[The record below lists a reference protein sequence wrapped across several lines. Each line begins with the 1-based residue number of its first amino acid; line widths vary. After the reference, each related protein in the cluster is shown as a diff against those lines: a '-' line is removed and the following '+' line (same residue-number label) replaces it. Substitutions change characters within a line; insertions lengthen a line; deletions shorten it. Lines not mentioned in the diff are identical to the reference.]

1 MGKLEDER
9 IADDAKVPVLL
20 YDGWSLSLIWWAARE
35 AYGEAFNLFYFSIFP
50 FSGLSFIPH
59 FPPLPLAFS
68 HTHCDHIWFETQD
81 EEIWYILFHLNL
93 TFLSIIYSFLIKIRK
108 KEKSPWLMVNLH
120 SLKIFMLKLKNILW
134 TTSCHPCTT
143 IHIHSHSH
151 HPLEQ
156 QPQNIFRWSI
166 RKGVI

>member
-35 AYGEAFNLFYFSIFP
+35 AYGEAFNLFLLFNI
-50 FSGLSFIPH
+50 SFQWVIIH
-59 FPPLPLAFS
+59 SAFFTPTPCFLS
-68 HTHCDHIWFETQD
+68 HTLWSYMIWNAGWRNMIHSISSQFD
-81 EEIWYILFHLNL
+81 IL
-93 TFLSIIYSFLIKIRK
+93 IYYLFIFNK
-108 KEKSPWLMVNLH
+108 KTKKRKSPWLMVNLH